1 MPTPR
6 LTLEIEPV
14 GDASWAAVPVEVRL
28 RRLLRAAVRS
38 YGLRVK
44 LIAPVKPKR
53 RPRKRTKA
61 KAA

>member
-44 LIAPVKPKR
+44 LITPAKPKR
-53 RPRKRTKA
+53 RRARKKVA
-61 KAA
+61 